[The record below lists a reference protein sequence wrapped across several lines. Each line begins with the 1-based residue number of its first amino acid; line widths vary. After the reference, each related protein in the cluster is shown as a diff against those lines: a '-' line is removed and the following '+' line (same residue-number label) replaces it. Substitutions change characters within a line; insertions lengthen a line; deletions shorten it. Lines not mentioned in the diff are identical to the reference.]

1 MQDFIIVLVIL
12 CIIVSPIL
20 YFRLGKRKIGY
31 LNLFMVGLFLV
42 TWGTGIW
49 MGIEFDWNII
59 ILLWFPSLVIS
70 TLFLLVAASIIFY
83 KVAPKINRVLLP
95 FIILSVLVISFRVNR
110 YILVYDIFIFFDII
124 LEYLTPMFLFTILII
139 GAIQYDRGVGRQKA

>member
-31 LNLFMVGLFLV
+31 LNLFTVGLFLV

-59 ILLWFPSLVIS
+59 ILLWFPSLVTS

>member
-31 LNLFMVGLFLV
+31 LNLFTVGLFLV

-139 GAIQYDRGVGRQKA
+139 GAFQYDRGVGRQKA